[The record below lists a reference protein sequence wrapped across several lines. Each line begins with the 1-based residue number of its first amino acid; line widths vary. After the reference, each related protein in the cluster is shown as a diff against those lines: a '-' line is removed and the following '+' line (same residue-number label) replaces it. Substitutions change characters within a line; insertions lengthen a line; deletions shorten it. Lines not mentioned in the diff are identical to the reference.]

1 MFITKKHISRRTV
14 LRGVGASL
22 ALPLLDSMVP
32 AQTPLS
38 KTAASPKTR
47 LACIE
52 MVHGAAG
59 STGEGTNK
67 HYWSPAKEGSDF
79 EFTQTLHPL
88 QPFRNYI
95 TIVSDTHLRPPTP
108 LSAPEEGAHPF
119 PSTALYP
126 PPSHPTI

>member
-47 LACIE
+47 LACI
-52 MVHGAAG
+52 
-59 STGEGTNK
+59 
-67 HYWSPAKEGSDF
+67 
-79 EFTQTLHPL
+79 
-88 QPFRNYI
+88 
-95 TIVSDTHLRPPTP
+95 
-108 LSAPEEGAHPF
+108 
-119 PSTALYP
+119 
-126 PPSHPTI
+126 